1 MRSIILKK
9 HCRDERGNWIG
20 LTEDGVLEAMSEYAE
35 FKTKR
40 HKELIDAY
48 IELEGCYNTTL
59 TVDSDIIEKY
69 SRVRKIKAKIELL
82 KIDLE
87 L

>member
-1 MRSIILKK
+1 MISFILKK
-9 HCRDERGNWIG
+9 HCRNEHGHWIG
-20 LTEDGVLEAMSEYAE
+20 LTEEGVLKAMSEYAE

-48 IELEGCYNTTL
+48 IELEDCYNTTL

-69 SRVRKIKAKIELL
+69 SRVRKVKAKIELL

>member
-1 MRSIILKK
+1 MKKFILKK

-20 LTEDGVLEAMSEYAE
+20 LTEEGVLEAMSEYARQE
-35 FKTKR
+35 SGKY
-40 HKELIDAY
+40 KELVEAY
-48 IELEGCYNTTL
+48 MEYEKCLDKAISK
-59 TVDSDIIEKY
+59 DDDIIEKY
-69 SRVRKIKAKIELL
+69 SLWLKIKAKIELL